1 MKGVGARPNNAY
13 GAVEAVSYKRGAMSV
28 YGSPSVSVKKGKPSP
43 QDTLYGGSR
52 SSTSLTD
59 ARGFTEVACP
69 FPLNNVVPQPAPD
82 YEPFGFPLAHTICL
96 VNVPGV
102 TVACAMNLLEDD
114 AGAEALAL
122 EQTTGEWG
130 EEPGNR

>member
-1 MKGVGARPNNAY
+1 M
-13 GAVEAVSYKRGAMSV
+13 
-28 YGSPSVSVKKGKPSP
+28 
-43 QDTLYGGSR
+43 
-52 SSTSLTD
+52 SLTD

-82 YEPFGFPLAHTICL
+82 YEPFGFLLAHTICL

-102 TVACAMNLLEDD
+102 MVACVMNLLEDD

-122 EQTTGEWG
+122 EQTTEEWG
-130 EEPGNR
+130 KELVAVTCSAHDQ